1 MEWKHCSGEDGKL
14 FVVKLISLLSPQP
27 PSCPPVQPS
36 LSSPHKPPATS
47 QHGTDGEWRG
57 VTGSDSHTDQ
67 IREMPSD
74 NTTLR
79 LGIPLTRQCP
89 VWDVRWRPLAGSPM
103 PGRAGWH
110 QHLTRVLLSPPRQQN
125 TKKSPNMEE
134 SKVIQLQA
142 EIELHLGQSRTG
154 ECRSGQEEQW
164 RYTIL
169 IMIFNLIFDRGWLAT
184 WEQVALPAD
193 NKVIKQ

>member
-1 MEWKHCSGEDGKL
+1 
-14 FVVKLISLLSPQP
+14 
-27 PSCPPVQPS
+27 
-36 LSSPHKPPATS
+36 
-47 QHGTDGEWRG
+47 
-57 VTGSDSHTDQ
+57 
-67 IREMPSD
+67 
-74 NTTLR
+74 
-79 LGIPLTRQCP
+79 
-89 VWDVRWRPLAGSPM
+89 
-103 PGRAGWH
+103 
-110 QHLTRVLLSPPRQQN
+110 
-125 TKKSPNMEE
+125 MEE

-169 IMIFNLIFDRGWLAT
+169 IMILNLIFDRGWLAT